1 MKSTFV
7 IGRIIMTKLMKNI
20 PNIITLLRVVLSVLV
35 NLYIANNFGKIA
47 APIIITFIIFLTDFL
62 DGKIARAYKNAGTL
76 GATFDVL
83 ADLFYIVTSYML
95 LWNLHI
101 LPLWF
106 LFIILV
112 NFLEFVVTSY
122 IIKNNYNT
130 KLTFTFDLVGR
141 LVAVIFY
148 IPPIFS
154 YVSNQL
160 MSNSY
165 SELINAI
172 IYITTVLIF
181 ISALYRI
188 GNCVKGKLGFVQ
200 EL

>member
-1 MKSTFV
+1 M
-7 IGRIIMTKLMKNI
+7 IKLMKNM
-20 PNIITLLRVVLSVLV
+20 PNIITLLRVVLSLLV

-47 APIIITFIIFLTDFL
+47 APIIITIMIFLTDFL
-62 DGKIARAYKNAGTL
+62 DGKIARAYENTGTL
-76 GATFDVL
+76 GAAFDVL

-106 LFIILV
+106 LLIMLF

-122 IIKNNYNT
+122 IIKKNYNT
-130 KLTFTFDLVGR
+130 KLTFTFDLIGR

-148 IPPIFS
+148 VLPIFS
-154 YVSNQL
+154 YVSSQL
-160 MSNSY
+160 MSNWY
-165 SELINAI
+165 ADLINVI
-172 IYITTVLIF
+172 IYSTTLLIF
-181 ISALYRI
+181 VSALYRI

-200 EL
+200 EM